1 MNSYLVYSLQHC
13 LDYRVKNGVPVTDLF
28 HDTNNSYHAPDFFSN
43 DYLSITTNEQL
54 HDIVVK
60 STLSCTRLLGSTGSR
75 VLNGNTAD
83 HVELEK
89 YLQTHFDASSA
100 LLWNSGYD
108 ANVAFFGSVPQKG
121 DFILFDE
128 LIHASVRDGIAAGRA
143 SRNAYPFSHN
153 SVASFEVCLAELVEK
168 NPQIF
173 ERKATVFVA
182 VESLYSMDGD
192 FSPLPE
198 FIKVLHRYVPRKYAH
213 VVVDEAHSTGICGP
227 SGRGYV
233 ALLGLQNEVDT
244 VLHTFGKARG
254 STGGEFD
261 VILIRMHS

>member
-1 MNSYLVYSLQHC
+1 MNSYLEYSLQHS
-13 LDYRVKNGVPVTDLF
+13 LDYRVKNGMPVIDLF
-28 HDTNNSYHAPDFFSN
+28 HDTNDSCHAPDFFSN
-43 DYLSITTNEQL
+43 DYLSITTNKQL

-75 VLNGNTAD
+75 VLNGNTVD

-143 SRNAYPFSHN
+143 SRRAYPFTHN

-168 NPQIF
+168 NPQIS
-173 ERKATVFVA
+173 ERKATVFLA

-198 FIKVLHRYVPRKYAH
+198 FIKVLHRYVPRKYTH

-254 STGGEFD
+254 STGGESD
-261 VILIRMHS
+261 VTLICMHS